1 LRMLLRSMRAWVL
14 VVPAVGAIVKDLEE
28 NLGGP
33 TEADCSDPVNDI
45 VRENCK
51 KGSPATEWD
60 INAAGSSSIQGFAT
74 QSSYVIGEQVLF
86 KVKTVSRKYRFDIY
100 RLGWYNASGAR
111 HVATL
116 RPSAALP
123 QEQPEC
129 YKDDLTLL
137 VDCGN
142 WAVSAAWLVPTD
154 VVPGIFFARLVM
166 EDPPKF
172 WRTDASEIMPSP
184 KFANRN
190 WNYSRMPPC
199 GPEQCPALVHAYGAQ
214 RHLSGDMMSNAL
226 KEPHASHVYFVI
238 RQDVRKTDV
247 LLQTIDTTWR
257 AYNNYAA
264 PSTYGVL
271 PLPRHN
277 FNLSDA
283 WQNRRAYKVSY
294 NAPLLTRDT
303 RAVNTLFNA
312 EMPAVRWLERHGYD
326 IQYWTG
332 ADAHARGEE
341 INRRA
346 RVYVSVGH
354 DEYWSGEQRRHVEA
368 ARDAGVHLHFWS
380 GNEVYWKVRW
390 ESSPV
395 NGEPMRTMVVYKESQ
410 ESFKIDPEPKQWT
423 GTFRDSKGF
432 NPEGANPENSLTGT
446 IFTVN
451 AWRHDALEIP
461 GAYAKLRVWRHTDVA
476 LLKLTQKAVLLKG
489 LLGHEWD
496 EDLDNGFRPEGLI
509 RLSETHVDNVQAIV
523 DHGACFDSGS
533 ATHHLTLYKA
543 KSGAL
548 VFGAGTVQWAW
559 GLDNFHDSVTG
570 MNNMWESEY
579 NTRIGADPSGPDS
592 VVQQATLNLFA
603 DMGVQAPI
611 LGAGMVRPSA
621 STDNEAPAISSV
633 SMMACSGPRKHF
645 VVRATDSAGEVAA
658 VEWSSDGRRWHPM
671 KRQLREPDQWSMETP
686 MPAYQQGE
694 VELWFRAVDDSLNIG
709 KEYRW
714 KEKSEL

>member
-1 LRMLLRSMRAWVL
+1 M
-14 VVPAVGAIVKDLEE
+14 PQ
-28 NLGGP
+28 
-33 TEADCSDPVNDI
+33 DCAEPVNEI
-45 VRENCK
+45 VRENCRI
-51 KGSPATEWD
+51 GHPANEWD
-60 INAAGSSSIQGFAT
+60 INAAGSSLIQGFAT
-74 QSSYVIGEQVLF
+74 QSSYAVGEEVLF
-86 KVKTVSRKYRFDIY
+86 KVKTTSRQYRFDIY
-100 RLGWYNASGAR
+100 RLGWYNGLGAR
-111 HVATL
+111 RVTTL
-116 RPSAALP
+116 EPSANLP

-129 YKDDLTLL
+129 YKDDATFL

-142 WAVSAAWLVPTD
+142 WAVSGTWSIPHD
-154 VVPGIFFARLVM
+154 SVPGIYFARLVM
-166 EDPPKF
+166 EDPPSH

-190 WNYSRMPPC
+190 WDYREMPPC
-199 GPEQCPALVHAYGAQ
+199 GMEDCPSMAHAYGAQ
-214 RHLSGDMMSNAL
+214 RHRSGQMLRNAL
-226 KEPHASHVYFVI
+226 KEPHASHVYFVV
-238 RQDVRKTDV
+238 RQDARKTDI

-277 FNLSDA
+277 MSMPES

-294 NAPLLTRDT
+294 NAPLVTRDT

-312 EMPAVRWLERHGYD
+312 ELPAVRWLERRGYD

-332 ADAHARGEE
+332 VDAHARGGE
-341 INRRA
+341 IPKRA

-390 ESSPV
+390 EASPV
-395 NGEPMRTMVVYKESQ
+395 TGEPMRTMVVYKESQ
-410 ESFKIDPEPKQWT
+410 ESFKIDPEKGQWT
-423 GTFRDSKGF
+423 GTFRDSKSF

-476 LLKLTQKAVLLKG
+476 SLNLTQKAVLLKG

-496 EDLDNGFRPEGLI
+496 EDLDNGFRPEGMI
-509 RLSETHVDNVQAIV
+509 RLSETKVDNVQAIV

-559 GLDNFHDSVTG
+559 GLDNFHDAVTG

-579 NTRIGADPSGPDS
+579 NTRIGVDPSGPDPA
-592 VVQQATLNLFA
+592 VQQATLNLFA
-603 DMGVQAPI
+603 DMGVHAPI
-611 LGAGMVRPSA
+611 LGESLVRPSE
-621 STDNEAPAISSV
+621 STDQDPPVVSSV
-633 SMMACSGPRKHF
+633 SLMTQDQKQPRGLL
-645 VVRATDSAGEVAA
+645 VVQGKDAAGEVAA
-658 VEWSSDGRRWHPM
+658 VEWSSDRRHWHPM
-671 KRQLREPDQWSMETP
+671 KRHLLESSRWVLDVPSD
-686 MPAYQQGE
+686 GGD
-694 VELWFRAVDDSLNIG
+694 LWFRAVDDSLNIG
-709 KEYRW
+709 KEHRW
-714 KEKSEL
+714 KATVEL